1 MFFITQNSSELLYH
15 IILTVIDF
23 HIEPSVSKRAIY
35 ILGTRAT
42 IEAAKDSAFR
52 VLHTL
57 RYKPDDFVEYA
68 VHSSHVGTWYHGNG
82 VLIYAKAP
90 AGQVFLVS
98 IQATPNTE
106 MLQADRDGAV
116 LLPHGVPS
124 LHYVTQ
130 TVIDYNR
137 DRTGCVQEM
146 QIEGTFVHRAAART
160 AARKLLDPLDYAEY
174 DTPEKM
180 KEEWPYGEDV
190 LVHAV
195 AENGENT
202 TIEIKTVH
210 DTHHKHGKDI

>member
-1 MFFITQNSSELLYH
+1 MFFTMQNSSELLYH

-23 HIEPSVSKRAIY
+23 HLEPSGSQRAIY

-42 IEAAKDSAFR
+42 IEAAKDSAFK

-68 VHSSHVGTWYHGNG
+68 VHSRHVGTWDHGDG

-98 IQATPNTE
+98 IQVTPNTE
-106 MLQADRDGAV
+106 LLKADQDGAI

-130 TVIDYNR
+130 TVIDYNK
-137 DRTGCVQEM
+137 DRTGCVQQM
-146 QIEGTFVHRAAART
+146 QIEGTFVHRADARKAAQ
-160 AARKLLDPLDYAEY
+160 KLLDPLDYVEY
-174 DTPEKM
+174 DTPDKM
-180 KEEWPYGEDV
+180 KGEWPYGEDI
-190 LVHAV
+190 LIHAV
-195 AENGENT
+195 AETGENT
-202 TIEIKTVH
+202 TIEIKTVV
-210 DTHHKHGKDI
+210 DTHRKHGKDI

>member
-1 MFFITQNSSELLYH
+1 MQNISDLLYH

-23 HIEPSVSKRAIY
+23 HLEPSGSKRDIY
-35 ILGTRAT
+35 ILGTWAT
-42 IEAAKDSAFR
+42 IEAAKESASR

-57 RYKPDDFVEYA
+57 RYKPDDFTEYA
-68 VHSSHVGTWYHGNG
+68 DHSSHVGTWDHGDG
-82 VLIYAKAP
+82 VLVYAKAP

-106 MLQADRDGAV
+106 LLQADRDGAV
-116 LLPHGVPS
+116 LLPHGIPS

-130 TVIDYNR
+130 TVIDYNK

-146 QIEGTFVHRAAART
+146 QIEGTFVHRADARV

-180 KEEWPYGEDV
+180 KGEWPYGDDV
-190 LVHAV
+190 LAHAV

-202 TIEIKTVH
+202 TVEIKTVV
-210 DTHHKHGKDI
+210 DTHHKHGKGI

>member
-1 MFFITQNSSELLYH
+1 MQNSSDLLYH

-23 HIEPSVSKRAIY
+23 HLEPSGSKRAIY

-57 RYKPDDFVEYA
+57 RYKPDDFAEYT
-68 VHSSHVGTWYHGNG
+68 VHSSHTGTWAHGDG

-106 MLQADRDGAV
+106 ELQADREGAILV
-116 LLPHGVPS
+116 PHGVPS

-130 TVIDYNR
+130 TVIDYDK

-146 QIEGTFVHRAAART
+146 QIEGTFVRRADARK
-160 AARKLLDPLDYAEY
+160 AARKLLDPLDYVEY

-180 KEEWPYGEDV
+180 KGEWPYGEDV

-195 AENGENT
+195 AECGENT
-202 TIEIKTVH
+202 TVEIKTVV